1 MSSLL
6 MELVTRGLYYKTLRV
21 CNVRQMD
28 TFCNKLVLYIV
39 NHKHI
44 NFDKHS
50 NLLQKLLN
58 YKSVMF
64 L

>member
-1 MSSLL
+1 
-6 MELVTRGLYYKTLRV
+6 MEFVTRGLHYKTIRV
-21 CNVRQMD
+21 CNVRQID
-28 TFCNKLVLYIV
+28 TFCNKLVPYIV

-50 NLLQKLLN
+50 SLEQNILH
-58 YKSVMF
+58 YESVIF